1 MPRVR
6 QRQTAASK
14 RRLRQ
19 EHIHLGRVD
28 RHCTQPERP
37 RREMYVYKKRAHLI
51 KNRNRIESNMIT
63 LLKRYATAST
73 RYTACQ

>member
-37 RREMYVYKKRAHLI
+37 RRKMYVYKKSASNKKR
-51 KNRNRIESNMIT
+51 ESNLIEV
-63 LLKRYATAST
+63 YDN
-73 RYTACQ
+73 C

>member
-19 EHIHLGRVD
+19 EHIHLGRVN

-37 RREMYVYKKRAHLI
+37 RREMYVYKKIDYILI
-51 KNRNRIESNMIT
+51 KKRIESNRNI
-63 LLKRYATAST
+63 
-73 RYTACQ
+73 